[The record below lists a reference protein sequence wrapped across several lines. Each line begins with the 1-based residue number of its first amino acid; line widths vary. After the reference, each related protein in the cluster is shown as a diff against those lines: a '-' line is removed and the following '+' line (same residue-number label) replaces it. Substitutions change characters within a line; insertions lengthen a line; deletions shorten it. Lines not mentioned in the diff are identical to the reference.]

1 MAIAGPLA
9 MLAAAPARAN
19 PDWPDRPIT
28 MMHGF
33 PPGGPTDLV
42 ARIVADGLTRRLGQR
57 IVIESKPGASGT
69 TAAALV
75 ARAAPDGY
83 TLFAIPSGHAFAAAT
98 YKTLPYRT
106 IDDFS
111 MISMFTE
118 YPYLLATY
126 ADHSMR
132 TVADLIAL
140 ARTRS
145 TPLLYGTPGNGS
157 GPHLA
162 VELLAK
168 EAQVHL
174 QHVPYRGSAPA
185 ALDLVGAR
193 SRRQAPRL
201 HDGPGGGAHRIRQ
214 GRQAARARGH
224 RRAALFRASR
234 RPDHRRGRCC
244 RLRGD
249 GLAGFARARGSCPGD
264 RRSLERGGRRHS
276 QGADGGGAPARARQR
291 SAAHDPRR
299 IPRAHRRRRRQ
310 VDGGRGRQQFRTYLT
325 RRKSCTECRFGI
337 RRLLSSPR
345 KRGSILQSRWLWV
358 PACAGTTAASA
369 IAGIF
374 WRPLATPRNRP

>member
-1 MAIAGPLA
+1 MSELTRRTVIAGLLS
-9 MLAAAPARAN
+9 MLVARPARSN

-28 MMHGF
+28 MLHGF

-57 IVIESKPGASGT
+57 VVIESKPGASGT
-69 TAAALV
+69 TAAALA

-106 IDDFS
+106 IDDFA

-118 YPYLLATY
+118 YPYVLATY

-132 TVADLIAL
+132 TVADLITL

-168 EAQVHL
+168 EAQVRL

-185 ALDLVGAR
+185 ALDLIGK
-193 SRRQAPRL
+193 RL
-201 HDGPGGGAHRIRQ
+201 D
-214 GRQAARARGH
+214 
-224 RRAALFRASR
+224 FMM
-234 RPDHRRGRCC
+234 D
-244 RLRGD
+244 
-249 GLAGFARARGSCPGD
+249 
-264 RRSLERGGRRHS
+264 
-276 QGADGGGAPARARQR
+276 PA
-291 SAAHDPRR
+291 
-299 IPRAHRRRRRQ
+299 
-310 VDGGRGRQQFRTYLT
+310 
-325 RRKSCTECRFGI
+325 
-337 RRLLSSPR
+337 
-345 KRGSILQSRWLWV
+345 
-358 PACAGTTAASA
+358 
-369 IAGIF
+369 
-374 WRPLATPRNRP
+374 